1 MSNDVSKVTTTFTRC
16 FATKTNLSQL
26 RFNLNFKGENN
37 FLKLNGD
44 VFNGDGGVF
53 KMLDFWKI

>member
-44 VFNGDGGVF
+44 GGVF